1 MKVLEEKLSEVK
13 KHQSATGHPDELL
26 RDGGRSKNL
35 DWTPFPP
42 ALLSEE
48 IVVLTLFSLWCS
60 SIFSSMPAHG
70 SIPDRLGLDAL
81 EGVTDAPEG
90 VASPER
96 GVAFGGC
103 VGVKMP
109 E

>member
-1 MKVLEEKLSEVK
+1 
-13 KHQSATGHPDELL
+13 
-26 RDGGRSKNL
+26 
-35 DWTPFPP
+35 
-42 ALLSEE
+42 
-48 IVVLTLFSLWCS
+48 
-60 SIFSSMPAHG
+60 MPAHG
-70 SIPDRLGLDAL
+70 SIPDRLGFDALEGITDTL